1 MGWTGIEN
9 DGIRRDARAHI
20 ARGVGEFTAN
30 RTLACQRVGD
40 VIYAAYWG
48 EDDKI
53 IGLVVL
59 LDRPRG
65 GWTYYKAM
73 TEHEGPYE
81 ANCPES
87 ILDVLDE
94 IEDEYGLAWRE
105 RCRANAR
112 RAA

>member
-9 DGIRRDARAHI
+9 DGVRRDARAHLMR
-20 ARGVGEFTAN
+20 ALEATEDRV
-30 RTLACQRVGD
+30 LACQRRGD
-40 VIYAAYWG
+40 VIYAAYWTA
-48 EDDKI
+48 EDEI

-65 GWTYYKAM
+65 GWTYYKVM
-73 TEHEGPYE
+73 DEGMGPYE

-94 IEDEYGLAWRE
+94 TEDEYALAWRE